1 VIRAPCEIAAEA
13 MAGADAWAR
22 MNPALRTIWLDAVH
36 SGFMIFS
43 DPPPEVLDL
52 VARALADT
60 GTRALMA
67 GSVTYAE
74 MARSALLA
82 LTMPPVKDVPPA

>member
-13 MAGADAWAR
+13 MAGADAWNR
-22 MNPALRTIWLDAVH
+22 MSPGMRAIWLDAVH
-36 SGFMIFS
+36 AGFAVFA

-52 VARALADT
+52 VAKALADT
-60 GTRALMA
+60 GTQALMA
-67 GSVTYAE
+67 GSVTYADL
-74 MARSALLA
+74 ARSALLV